1 MNPTSLFRFILA
13 FFLIA
18 TVAAAPHP
26 GQSNERS
33 PLGTS
38 VDLQVQGFEKRS
50 IEKRDI
56 MTCAICLASYVL
68 MGANQINFNTLLS
81 TLSPELL
88 LLGSCPSITTDLRT
102 FLNTAPSSTASSSPA
117 PSILRFQL
125 GQIQIPYI
133 HCISSRRHPFSTFF
147 VFDCKT
153 SGYRRKIF
161 PSFLSARRSRH
172 IALRHQFRGAH
183 SGIFLDKEGVKLDEG
198 PEERL
203 WHWINF
209 SHDELLLDALE
220 REQTGTRDRFKA
232 AREVWVD
239 GEDYQEPFKVE
250 LTSEEGA
257 EVSILVEE
265 EVEVKPR
272 GRVLLVGEE
281 AGEVFQALRQ
291 KLGAKVGYFPC
302 PLDPE
307 YTGLDLVRK
316 KCSSHGSEPSPWLNL
331 LSDTMKTKHVR
342 DMAVGQKARLSL
354 LLLAIEQPN
363 AVLLK
368 EPTRGMSPR
377 FIEVLVVALREFK
390 GRVVMLS
397 QDSRFLNEVEMEV
410 VVCEEGT
417 VRRWHSGVMEWQFKA
432 VEKMLGIGDGR
443 VRL

>member
-1 MNPTSLFRFILA
+1 M
-13 FFLIA
+13 
-18 TVAAAPHP
+18 
-26 GQSNERS
+26 S
-33 PLGTS
+33 PLCDTS
-38 VDLQVQGFEKRS
+38 FS
-50 IEKRDI
+50 
-56 MTCAICLASYVL
+56 
-68 MGANQINFNTLLS
+68 TLLS

-88 LLGSCPSITTDLRT
+88 LLGSCPSIITDLRT
-102 FLNTAPSSTASSSPA
+102 FLNTAPSSTASSSPT

-133 HCISSRRHPFSTFF
+133 HWEHQYLIPTSSILYILRFRLQNFGLSPENLSQLLAGQEEPPYSLEAPIS
-147 VFDCKT
+147 
-153 SGYRRKIF
+153 G
-161 PSFLSARRSRH
+161 SA
-172 IALRHQFRGAH
+172 FRE
-183 SGIFLDKEGVKLDEG
+183 FLDKEGVKLDEG

-220 REQTGTRDRFKA
+220 RDQVGVRDRFKA

-239 GEDYQEPFKVE
+239 GEDYREPFKVE

-257 EVSILVEE
+257 EVSVSVEE

-291 KLGAKVGYFPC
+291 KLGARVGYFPC

-307 YTGLDLVRK
+307 YTGSDLVEK
-316 KCSSHGSEPSPWLNL
+316 KCLSHGSESSRWLNL

-377 FIEVLVVALREFK
+377 FIEVFVAALKEFK
-390 GRVVMLS
+390 GKVVMVS
-397 QDSRFLNEVEMEV
+397 QDGRFLNEVETEV

-417 VRRWHSGVMEWQFKA
+417 VRRWHSSVMEWQYKA